1 MDNKKRTTWILI
13 ICNAFWLLWLMYW
26 SYLFISGSPVVDNPD
41 AMLPLERW
49 DRGGWMLTIGVIPLI
64 IVNSLG
70 YVYIQLGTKKS
81 RLLLFIPSI
90 VCVGLVVCY
99 WFKSLYH

>member
-49 DRGGWMLTIGVIPLI
+49 DRGGWMLTIGHTAYYCEFFRLCLYSIGNQEKQTASFYTI
-64 IVNSLG
+64 YRMRWFSG
-70 YVYIQLGTKKS
+70 
-81 RLLLFIPSI
+81 LLL
-90 VCVGLVVCY
+90 V
-99 WFKSLYH
+99 